1 MSVKIDTMDNEKKL
15 LIEIAQQLAWL
26 TAACRRPVRGKLI
39 LSDVLCSVTDEGT
52 LQISTLP
59 VKEVV
64 RNDEACWMPL
74 FSGSVIAHRWPIP
87 DRGNENGIELPLH
100 LMTAVAGPL
109 YPMKFDG
116 GFCLK
121 AHSRILFPTAV
132 VSGESLRVQW
142 HYESKSDARV
152 APPWY
157 QKDGGHWDPIK
168 RLDTRRMVEARTF
181 LGFCRKAVVDLGTN
195 KSTQYYKSIL
205 YSGLAD
211 EDHGLAVGVPTSIT
225 MGTGSLLP
233 MTLMASIPIIRNKA
247 QLLASDLERDYMD
260 ILEEAQERPVILY
273 DTNGSARGWMV
284 PLSCVL
290 LHMVHTWS
298 AKKAIFVE
306 GYPQIGL
313 TSNSGA
319 AARKVLLDNWN
330 FVVRKTIDTELQEDK
345 LVRDLVIQ
353 FWKDICQKQFQDL
366 LTMSQAE
373 YSYELQTEKLF
384 GWEYMDI
391 VDGRNSRRKQLA
403 FKTNWGMFRE
413 QCIILFSKNFGDVI
427 RPANDVRICSKW
439 HNVRTERMYLTATVN
454 CLTTLAYQNG
464 GERDNLTTFRLT
476 NKGYWHYMPK
486 ELFVDCEDSEKHTCL
501 KKLQFLYS
509 TPPESSQSLVPP
521 SEGAVVFGRRKL
533 EKIRPLVVVTSPEVG
548 VQSNKR
554 SSRFNIVA
562 RTRDR
567 IRTRLERVASGS
579 TTTPSSHETSDP
591 LLSSG
596 DISDDS

>member
-1 MSVKIDTMDNEKKL
+1 MTIDIVNNEKKV

-26 TAACRRPVRGKLI
+26 TAACRRPVFGELT
-39 LSDVLCSVTDEGT
+39 LSDILFFVTDEGT

-64 RNDEACWMPL
+64 RHDEACWIPL

-87 DRGNENGIELPLH
+87 DRGNEIGIELPFH
-100 LMTAVAGPL
+100 LMTALVGPL

-121 AHSRILFPTAV
+121 GHSRMLFPTAV
-132 VSGESLRVQW
+132 TSGESRRVQW
-142 HYESKSDARV
+142 HYESKPDARV
-152 APPWY
+152 TPPWY
-157 QKDGGHWDPIK
+157 QKDEGDWDQIK
-168 RLDTRRMVEARTF
+168 RLETRSIVEARTF
-181 LGFCRKAVVDLGTN
+181 LGFCRKAVVDLGTE
-195 KSTQYYKSIL
+195 KSAQYYKNIL
-205 YSGLAD
+205 YSGLED
-211 EDHGLAVGVPTSIT
+211 EDHSLAVGVPPSIT
-225 MGTGSLLP
+225 LGTGSLLP
-233 MTLMASIPIIRNKA
+233 MTLTASVPIIRNKA
-247 QLLASDLERDYMD
+247 QLLASDLERDYID
-260 ILEEAQERPVILY
+260 ILDEAQERPVILY
-273 DTNGSARGWMV
+273 DTNGTSRGWMV

-298 AKKAIFVE
+298 AKKATFAE
-306 GYPQIGL
+306 EYPQIGL
-313 TSNSGA
+313 SSNSGV
-319 AARKVLLDNWN
+319 AARDILLNKWS
-330 FVVRKTIDTELQEDK
+330 FVVRKTINTELQKDK

-366 LTMSQAE
+366 LAMSQE
-373 YSYELQTEKLF
+373 DYSYELQTEKLF
-384 GWEYMDI
+384 GWEYMDV
-391 VDGRNSRRKQLA
+391 VDGKNSRRKQLA

-413 QCIILFSKNFGDVI
+413 QCIILFSKNLGDVI
-427 RPANDVRICSKW
+427 LPADDVRICGKW
-439 HNVRTERMYLTATVN
+439 RNVPTKRMHLTATVH

-464 GERDNLTTFRLT
+464 GERDTLTTFRLT

-486 ELFVDCEDSEKHTCL
+486 ELFLDCEDSEQHTCL
-501 KKLQFLYS
+501 KKLQFLHS
-509 TPPESSQSLVPP
+509 TPPESSPRLVPP

-533 EKIRPLVVVTSPEVG
+533 EKLGPPVVTSPDIG
-548 VQSNKR
+548 VQSNRR
-554 SSRFNIVA
+554 SHRFNLVV

-579 TTTPSSHETSDP
+579 TTTPSSHEASDP